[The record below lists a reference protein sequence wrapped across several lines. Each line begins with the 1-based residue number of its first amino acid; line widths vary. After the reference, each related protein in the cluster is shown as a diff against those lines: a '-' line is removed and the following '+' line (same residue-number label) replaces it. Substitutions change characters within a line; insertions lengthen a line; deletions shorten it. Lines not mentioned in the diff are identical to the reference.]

1 MGLTADDLRK
11 ELDTYTAEIS
21 TRVRTINLGIL
32 WLAWLLLLRGS
43 DMARLLNAV
52 SDWALLGVAGACLLA
67 LVLDLVQ
74 YLFGEAAALEAQR
87 DADQHDGKTEGYDEK
102 SFAYRANRCCY
113 WLKIAIT
120 LGAAAAF
127 VYLIG
132 AAMWRLAGAGVW
144 L

>member
-1 MGLTADDLRK
+1 MSLTSDDLRK

-32 WLAWLLLLRGS
+32 GLAWLLLLRDS
-43 DMARLLNAV
+43 DLARLLNAI
-52 SDWALLGVAGACLLA
+52 SDWALLAVVGACLLA

-87 DADQHDGKTEGYDEK
+87 DADKHHGKTQGYDEE
-102 SFAYRANRCCY
+102 SFVYRANRWCY
-113 WLKIAIT
+113 WLKLVIT
-120 LGAAAAF
+120 LGAAAVF

-132 AAMWRLAGAGVW
+132 VAMLHLASHSVG
-144 L
+144 